1 MHKKVEPAETNESE
15 SPYEIFLDDLIVLSK
30 YSLKEQIAFTDKAF
44 EWFPERLDS
53 NWREL
58 TKESGSTR
66 KKETIRAFKALYF
79 LICQGIEVEIAHQKI
94 ITDLRARRLSEE
106 FISHFLRRLEERK
119 KDIIKKAERTIDLQP
134 ESKNIDKATIWR
146 VSDSY
151 SNMKW
156 RSDSSS
162 RYPEIMS
169 KMVGLAYDTE
179 DCDLSK
185 QKLRHLGLFVFASL
199 EEEIRTRSPP
209 EEVSHESIFK
219 GNLADEMGFS
229 DFVKVC
235 LRKYVELSSQL
246 MDIDVDQD
254 TITLFVNYTLF
265 YWLKTR
271 NILHLLESR

>member
-79 LICQGIEVEIAHQKI
+79 LICQGIEVEIAHKKI
-94 ITDLRARRLSEE
+94 ITDIRASRLSEE

-134 ESKNIDKATIWR
+134 ESKNIDKIK
-146 VSDSY
+146 V
-151 SNMKW
+151 
-156 RSDSSS
+156 
-162 RYPEIMS
+162 
-169 KMVGLAYDTE
+169 
-179 DCDLSK
+179 
-185 QKLRHLGLFVFASL
+185 
-199 EEEIRTRSPP
+199 
-209 EEVSHESIFK
+209 
-219 GNLADEMGFS
+219 ADG
-229 DFVKVC
+229 
-235 LRKYVELSSQL
+235 R
-246 MDIDVDQD
+246 IDVYSGQETYTALSLIVASGSSPKRLGIPGEKEYTGKGVSYCATCDGP
-254 TITLFVNYTLF
+254 LFKDKDVVVVGGGNEPSCT
-265 YWLKTR
+265 
-271 NILHLLESR
+271 